1 VRYRRVDCVSP
12 LGTQFSTDVCTSA
25 KPAEIEPCNT
35 EPCPDVY
42 WRISG
47 EFGPCSAACDAHG
60 SASGVSVRP
69 ASVCYSGGVA
79 VAASVCTSAGVLPP
93 LDSRPC
99 NRFPCPSDVRSWRV
113 GEWSACVYAN
123 STCRPGLR
131 ARTLTCVTSTGAAT
145 AASRCPT
152 DAPAT
157 QETCQPTGTCSCT
170 TDSECLQ
177 HGENT
182 RCVAPGVC
190 ACAPGFLG
198 ADCGVPAIMSVLEC
212 TDGIVDV
219 TGTCCLGRIN
229 RNGTC
234 CAPGDTVDGA
244 GACCTGSVDVCGVCN
259 GTAVA
264 VDVYGDCCAAPL
276 TAAGICCDDGR
287 AVDDCGV
294 CSGTNE
300 CLLNIAVGAMVNA
313 STALA
318 LSNTSS
324 AQYEALRLQLATLV
338 SQAMRVSLSAVAG
351 LALSLADDSGRRLV
365 RRSDASRVPCVL
377 AWSHPFMRRRCIC
390 ACACVQTGADNTSS
404 TANVSALLTFSV
416 QPVAAVSQVLAL
428 YNLESSETLLSGVMS
443 TVRGRAA
450 ATRLPGV
457 CGDGVVATLPALRD
471 ARPSPSVVACD
482 A

>member
-1 VRYRRVDCVSP
+1 
-12 LGTQFSTDVCTSA
+12 
-25 KPAEIEPCNT
+25 
-35 EPCPDVY
+35 
-42 WRISG
+42 
-47 EFGPCSAACDAHG
+47 
-60 SASGVSVRP
+60 
-69 ASVCYSGGVA
+69 
-79 VAASVCTSAGVLPP
+79 
-93 LDSRPC
+93 
-99 NRFPCPSDVRSWRV
+99 
-113 GEWSACVYAN
+113 
-123 STCRPGLR
+123 
-131 ARTLTCVTSTGAAT
+131 
-145 AASRCPT
+145 
-152 DAPAT
+152 
-157 QETCQPTGTCSCT
+157 
-170 TDSECLQ
+170 
-177 HGENT
+177 
-182 RCVAPGVC
+182 
-190 ACAPGFLG
+190 
-198 ADCGVPAIMSVLEC
+198 MSVLEC

-390 ACACVQTGADNTSS
+390 ACACSDRRRQHLIDSERVRVADVQRAAGCSRQPGAG
-404 TANVSALLTFSV
+404 AV
-416 QPVAAVSQVLAL
+416 QPRELGDTAL
-428 YNLESSETLLSGVMS
+428 WRHVNG
-443 TVRGRAA
+443 
-450 ATRLPGV
+450 
-457 CGDGVVATLPALRD
+457 
-471 ARPSPSVVACD
+471 ARPRSSHEIARCVWRRRRRNA
-482 A
+482 ASAA